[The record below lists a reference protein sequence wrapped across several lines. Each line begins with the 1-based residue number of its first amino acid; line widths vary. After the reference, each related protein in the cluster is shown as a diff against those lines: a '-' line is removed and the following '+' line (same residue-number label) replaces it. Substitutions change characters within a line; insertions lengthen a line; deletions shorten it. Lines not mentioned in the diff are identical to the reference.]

1 MKRRCLTILV
11 FLLIFLLTAKSASA
25 ANGKVYPLV
34 FRTEAPTPE
43 VTEAPATEAPIPVPE
58 APTPEITGAPAP
70 EATEAP
76 VPEAPAE
83 EASEETAVAPPA
95 PAEEPETLP
104 EPEMTAAEAA
114 AGRTTGGAWRLPLD
128 LSPGMKLH
136 KANYNTKYHYQ
147 DPTIEMDTREEKN
160 GEVRYWIA
168 EIRIQDATQLRT
180 MPANSFERSNNADG
194 ERLSHRA
201 QAVLACNG
209 DYWYRDVQWKGS
221 YVLRQGKLYMHH
233 LTGTDLLLVN
243 EDGDFR
249 IIHEAT
255 EGNTPL
261 PKTEDGPV
269 YYEGKQIYNGFCFGP
284 ALIEDGK
291 VLRVKPNDKMET
303 EKKRTR
309 MAICQM
315 GKLHYAVICT
325 GKGNM
330 TLQEFADMLGTMEI
344 QTAYN
349 LDGGA
354 SAMLMTD
361 STMLNVN
368 PSTRDLSDIIYFA
381 SAWPGEG
388 K

>member
-1 MKRRCLTILV
+1 MKKGCLLILV
-11 FLLIFLLTAKSASA
+11 FLLMANSASA
-25 ANGKVYPLV
+25 STGKVYPLL
-34 FRTEAPTPE
+34 FRTEAPATDTPTPA
-43 VTEAPATEAPIPVPE
+43 VTEAPATM
-58 APTPEITGAPAP
+58 TPAP
-70 EATEAP
+70 EATA
-76 VPEAPAE
+76 VAANMTPEAE
-83 EASEETAVAPPA
+83 VTEETAVVPPA
-95 PAEEPETLP
+95 PAEEPELLP
-104 EPEMTAAEAA
+104 EPEMTAAETAA
-114 AGRTTGGAWRLPLD
+114 ARQTGGAYRLPLD

-160 GEVRYWIA
+160 GEYRYWIA
-168 EIRIQDATQLRT
+168 EVKIQDATQLRT
-180 MPANSFERSNNADG
+180 MPANSFTRSNNADG
-194 ERLSHRA
+194 ERLSRRA

-221 YVLRQGKLYMHH
+221 YVLRQGQLYMRH
-233 LTGTDLLLVN
+233 LEGHTDLLLVN

-249 IIHEAT
+249 IIHDAT
-255 EGNTPL
+255 EENTPL

-269 YYEGKQIYNGFCFGP
+269 FYEGKQIYNGFCFGP
-284 ALIEDGK
+284 ALVEDGK
-291 VLRVKPNDKMET
+291 VLKVRPNDKMET

-330 TLQEFADMLGTMEI
+330 TLQEFADMLGTMGI

-354 SAMLMTD
+354 SAMLMTN

>member
-1 MKRRCLTILV
+1 MKK
-11 FLLIFLLTAKSASA
+11 FYLLILLLLLMANSASA
-25 ANGKVYPLV
+25 DTGKVYPLV
-34 FRTEAPTPE
+34 FRTEAPAMDT
-43 VTEAPATEAPIPVPE
+43 
-58 APTPEITGAPAP
+58 PTPEII
-70 EATEAP
+70 EAP
-76 VPEAPAE
+76 VTMSPVPEDTE
-83 EASEETAVAPPA
+83 EITAVPPVA
-95 PAEEPETLP
+95 EEEPEILP
-104 EPEMTAAEAA
+104 EPEMAAEEEVAEE
-114 AGRTTGGAWRLPLD
+114 RKTGGRLADGTYRLPLD

-147 DPTIEMDTREEKN
+147 DPTIEMDTRDEKN
-160 GEVRYWIA
+160 GEYRYWIA
-168 EIRIQDATQLRT
+168 EVKIQDASQLRT
-180 MPANSFERSNNADG
+180 MPANSFTRSNNADG
-194 ERLSHRA
+194 ERMSHRA

-209 DYWYRDVQWKGS
+209 DYWYRDVHWKGS
-221 YVLRQGKLYMHH
+221 CVLRQGQLYMHH
-233 LTGTDLLLVN
+233 LEGRTDLLLVN

-249 IIHEAT
+249 IIHDAT
-255 EGNTPL
+255 EENTPL
-261 PKTEDGPV
+261 PAKEEGPV
-269 YYEGKQIYNGFCFGP
+269 FYEGKQIYNGFCFGP
-284 ALIEDGK
+284 ALVEDGK
-291 VLRVKPNDKMET
+291 VLQIRPNDKMET

-330 TLQEFADMLGTMEI
+330 TLQEFADMLGTMGI

-361 STMLNVN
+361 ATMLNVN

-388 K
+388 N